1 MSQNLRKTVLDNR
14 QFVGLLLLAFA
25 ASSLVVSLV
34 VALTPP
40 DNSLDAM
47 TAKFQAEI
55 STVEKFGFL
64 FPPAQSFLLP
74 LLVVTGL
81 LAAIYF
87 SLRTKT
93 HRSRHV

>member
-1 MSQNLRKTVLDNR
+1 MNQNLRKTVLDNR

-25 ASSLVVSLV
+25 ASSLVVSLM

-40 DNSLDAM
+40 DDSLEAM
-47 TAKFQAEI
+47 TAKFQAEVG
-55 STVEKFGFL
+55 TLEKLGFL
-64 FPPAQSFLLP
+64 FPPVQSFLPP
-74 LLVVTGL
+74 LVVVTGL

-87 SLRTKT
+87 SLRTQT